1 MKRWS
6 QGELNKCRKQVAILL
21 DRGPGL
27 DRPVERFPRSFGSIS
42 SCTQG
47 GRDVVLCQDYR
58 RLNAI
63 TQKSV
68 EPFPHIDQLV
78 D

>member
-1 MKRWS
+1 MQRSRPMKRWS

-47 GRDVVLCQDYR
+47 
-58 RLNAI
+58 
-63 TQKSV
+63 
-68 EPFPHIDQLV
+68 
-78 D
+78 